1 MIKKSILIVEDE
13 VDLAENIK
21 DLLLSLDYE
30 VAGIVSNTEDALI
43 FLLSNKPDLA
53 LVDIKIKGTKDGV
66 ELAELIQ
73 RNYHIPIVFSTAYSD
88 SAIMERA
95 KEVIPYGY
103 LVKPY
108 SRDSLNSTIFI
119 ALSNFDKQNAK
130 KAEVAK
136 DSTDS
141 ILIRDKGHFAKI
153 LTKEI
158 LYLQADGLYTIV
170 VTEKKRYTIKTLLKY
185 TFSNVKTGNFIRV
198 HKSYVVNLDK
208 VESFNAKECIIG
220 DENIPIARGIYKL
233 LYDHLNKTEEDKL
246 KQME

>member
-13 VDLAENIK
+13 ASLAENIK
-21 DLLLSLDYE
+21 DLLFSLNYE
-30 VAGIVSNTEDALI
+30 VAGIVSNTKDAMN
-43 FLLSNKPDLA
+43 FLLTNKPDLA

-66 ELAELIQ
+66 ELAKLIQ
-73 RNYHIPIVFSTAYSD
+73 QDYHMPIVFSTAYSD

-95 KEVIPYGY
+95 KEVMPYGY

-108 SRDSLNSTIFI
+108 SRDSLSSTIYI
-119 ALSNFDKQNAK
+119 ALSNFDKQNSK
-130 KAEVAK
+130 KAEIAIE
-136 DSTDS
+136 STDF

-185 TFSNVKTGNFIRV
+185 TFSNVKTGNFLRV
-198 HKSYVVNLDK
+198 HKSYVVNIDK
-208 VESFNAKECIIG
+208 IESFNAKECIIV

-233 LYDHLNKTEEDKL
+233 LYKRLGKTKEDS
-246 KQME
+246 